1 MGYGYGIWLIYN
13 SDELKT
19 EHIGHVTVGC
29 FMNKEEAL
37 KLYDEIVKKSGTD
50 ADVIF
55 NGQHEFYFSTF
66 YKHDK
71 NKMCSWGYTGKC
83 NKWKIYKKICD
94 NYNCDFSSE
103 PHTSIQYEMYPKQL
117 EPINLSKKKKKME
130 CKLVCVDIRSDF
142 PVDWKVIS

>member
-13 SDELKT
+13 GDELKT
-19 EHIGHVTVGC
+19 EHIGHATVCC

-37 KLYDEIVKKSGTD
+37 KLYGEIEKKTGCD
-50 ADVIF
+50 ADITL
-55 NGQHEFYFSTF
+55 NGKHEFYFSTF

-71 NKMCSWGYTGKC
+71 NKMCAWGYNGKC
-83 NKWKIYKKICD
+83 NKWKIYKKFCD
-94 NYNCDFSSE
+94 KYECDFSSDL
-103 PHTSIQYEMYPKQL
+103 HISMQYEMYPKHL
-117 EPINLSKKKKKME
+117 EPMDIKKKKMG